1 MTANGKGFNS
11 ALLLAI
17 FLTVIALAAH
27 QYFPERRLLLTPGAN
42 ARYSVFSIKL
52 DNGEPAGFWLNEAN
66 RSLRCIYPEHN
77 SGRSYFCGFDQSLD
91 LSDEKGLNLSVYD
104 HLNLR
109 VKYSGNAKKI
119 RIFMRNYN
127 PAYSTPADPNS
138 SKFNAVSVD
147 TDDLKAELKI
157 GLNELTVSDW
167 WLAQYIV
174 PRRLSH
180 PEITNVTVIGVDFLS
195 SMEPG
200 INDLTIETIEF
211 VGPWISAEHWY
222 LAVLCCWMLGVF
234 FFATRRLI
242 KLNQQTHHDIEVINA
257 LNRDRQN
264 LISES
269 DKLKHLS
276 TIDPLTEAYNR
287 FGIDQI
293 IHTLNTGNEERNS
306 TRSGFALMVLDID
319 FFKRVNDNRGHD
331 AGDRVLQAIAKI
343 IRMNIREQDF
353 IGRWG
358 GEEFVVILP
367 GTRKELAMD
376 RAEKIRLAIF
386 GWKFEPDQPLN
397 ISVSIGVG
405 EALPNEDFATTFKR
419 TDMALYQAKNLGR
432 NRCIMAKESLSA
444 E

>member
-1 MTANGKGFNS
+1 MATNDKGFNS

-17 FLTVIALAAH
+17 LLTVIALTAQ
-27 QYFPERRLLLTPGAN
+27 QYFPERRLLLTPSAH
-42 ARYSVFSIKL
+42 AKYSVYSIKL
-52 DNGEPAGFWLNEAN
+52 DNGEPAGSWLDEAKL
-66 RSLRCIYPEHN
+66 SLRCVYPEHYSN
-77 SGRSYFCGFDQSLD
+77 STYFCGFDQILAPSGV
-91 LSDEKGLNLSVYD
+91 KGLNLSVYD

-119 RIFMRNYN
+119 RFFIRNYN
-127 PAYSTPADPNS
+127 PAYSKPDDQNS
-138 SKFNAVSVD
+138 AKFNAVSID
-147 TDDLKAELKI
+147 AEDLKSELKI
-157 GLNELTVSDW
+157 GLNEFAVSDW
-167 WLAQYIV
+167 WVSDFNV
-174 PRRLSH
+174 PRKLSH
-180 PEITNVTVIGVDFLS
+180 PEITNVLLIGVDFPS
-195 SMEPG
+195 PVEPG
-200 INDLTIETIEF
+200 NHDLTIEKIEF

-222 LAVLCCWMLGVF
+222 LAVLSCWMLGVF
-234 FFATRRLI
+234 FFAARRLI
-242 KLNQQTHHDIEVINA
+242 KLNQQTHHDVEVINA

-293 IHTLNTGNEERNS
+293 IQALITGKGGRNR

-319 FFKRVNDNRGHD
+319 LFKRVNDSRGHD

-405 EALPNEDFATTFKR
+405 EALPGEDFATTFKR
-419 TDMALYQAKNLGR
+419 TDMALFQAKSLGR
-432 NRCIMAKESLSA
+432 NRCIMAKESLNA